1 LVIGSWFSV
10 FSFRF
15 SGICLRFTDHA
26 LRITVFRE
34 SPPPPLWKRGETC
47 PADPHA
53 PQTTSRFTISRFTT
67 ARPPRP
73 PHPGLRFPTT
83 SPPTISRFT
92 IYDFTTS
99 RLHDL
104 RFHDSRLHAP
114 HGPRT
119 PDYASPRLPHPRFH
133 DSRFTTS
140 RLHDLRFHDLRF
152 HDSRL
157 HAPTHHP
164 SPIPRHPPRTP
175 LAQPTCTKGVQVVDK
190 IFVSIYLIG
199 AFKAQAVFPGGE
211 EKTSYFFVPQCDF
224 FLLKATPY
232 QRNRNQRS
240 R

>member
-114 HGPRT
+114 T
-119 PDYASPRLPHPRFH
+119 PPI
-133 DSRFTTS
+133 
-140 RLHDLRFHDLRF
+140 
-152 HDSRL
+152 
-157 HAPTHHP
+157 THHP
-164 SPIPRHPPRTP
+164 SLVTRHPSRTP
-175 LAQPTCTKGVQVVDK
+175 LAQPTCTKRVQVVDK

-199 AFKAQAVFPGGE
+199 AFKAQAVFPGGRRRRPIFL
-211 EKTSYFFVPQCDF
+211 SPNVIFF
-224 FLLKATPY
+224 
-232 QRNRNQRS
+232 S
-240 R
+240 